1 MAVTPA
7 TNVILLGIGTGNN
20 RSLSSEFRP
29 LVLTAQETAMV
40 ATLHA
45 TDANT
50 AWFCLAFNAK
60 EAAFSSSCSPWSA
73 NGLRFPWFVGAS
85 IMRIEMSEKRKEYDW
100 EFREGECPDRCGDG

>member
-1 MAVTPA
+1 MTPA
-7 TNVILLGIGTGNN
+7 TNVILLGIGIETN

-40 ATLHA
+40 TTLHA

-50 AWFCLAFNAK
+50 AWFCLAFRPS
-60 EAAFSSSCSPWSA
+60 SSSCSPWAA
-73 NGLRFPWFVGAS
+73 NGLRFLWIVEAS

-100 EFREGECPDRCGDG
+100 EFRERECPDRCGDG

>member
-1 MAVTPA
+1 
-7 TNVILLGIGTGNN
+7 
-20 RSLSSEFRP
+20 
-29 LVLTAQETAMV
+29 MV

-60 EAAFSSSCSPWSA
+60 EAAFKFM
-73 NGLRFPWFVGAS
+73 FPLVRKWIKIPLVRGAS